1 MLTKDLLPGVPL
13 IESPFFARD
22 ISSLPK
28 SYQLIAQQL
37 HDHGFA
43 VIDFPDA
50 RFDEKAEAIKN
61 RLAARFGWSDPA
73 ACPMSAR
80 IQDAWEFDRDVRDIA
95 CNDAILDLL
104 SALYGKRA
112 FPFQTLNFPIGT
124 QQPAHSDHIH
134 FSAIPERFMC
144 GVWVALEDV
153 GADAGPLYYYPGS
166 HVWPS
171 YGNEHIGVSLAND
184 PPDAA
189 VRKFVHLH
197 DALPKALGV
206 ERQTFLARKGQA
218 LIWASNLLHG
228 GAPRVDAARSRWS
241 QVTHYFFEGCRYTTP
256 LKNDAMVGTTIRR
269 RVKDVRKES
278 GLSGVR
284 VDGRSLVQQIISAF
298 ANRRNPKD

>member
-1 MLTKDLLPGVPL
+1 MLTRDLLPGVPL

-22 ISSLPK
+22 ISSLPE
-28 SYQLIAQQL
+28 SYQPVAQQL
-37 HDHGFA
+37 HDQGFA

-50 RFDEKAEAIKN
+50 RFDERAEAIKS

-95 CNDAILDLL
+95 CNSAILDLL
-104 SALYGKRA
+104 SALYGKTA

-153 GADAGPLYYYPGS
+153 DADAGPLYYYPGS

-206 ERQTFLARKGQA
+206 ERHTFLARKGQA

-228 GAPRVDAARSRWS
+228 GAPRNDASRSRWS

-256 LKNDAMVGTTIRR
+256 LKNDAMAGKAIMR
-269 RVKDVRKES
+269 RVKDARQE
-278 GLSGVR
+278 GRLSGALNS
-284 VDGRSLVQQIISAF
+284 RSVVQQMISTF
-298 ANRRNPKD
+298 ANRRKRKD

>member
-1 MLTKDLLPGVPL
+1 MLTRDLLPGVPL
-13 IESPFFARD
+13 IESPFFSQD
-22 ISSLPK
+22 ISSLPEA
-28 SYQLIAQQL
+28 YQPIAQQL
-37 HDHGFA
+37 HDQGFA

-50 RFDEKAEAIKN
+50 QFDERAEAIKS

-95 CNDAILDLL
+95 CNSAILDLL
-104 SALYGKRA
+104 SALYGKTA

-153 GADAGPLYYYPGS
+153 DADAGPLYYYPGS

-171 YGNEHIGVSLAND
+171 YGNEHIGVSLAED

-189 VRKFVHLH
+189 VVKFVHLH

-256 LKNDAMVGTTIRR
+256 LKNDAMAGKTLTRQ
-269 RVKDVRKES
+269 VKDARKE
-278 GLSGVR
+278 GRLSGAVHNGQTLMQR
-284 VDGRSLVQQIISAF
+284 AAALFRD
-298 ANRRNPKD
+298 